1 MTLSQGTSSG
11 AAQPSV
17 TGAAETEERQ
27 EQGTGAGQAAGALRA
42 TQASGVVSLPVY
54 LRAYMARVR
63 GGDSGLLPVVAGL
76 VIISTIFEINNGH
89 FLTAQNLVN
98 LLQQGSIYMVMA
110 MGIVFVLLL
119 GEIDLSVGYVGLLGG
134 AVAAEMLAAAHP
146 LPLAVVIVAS
156 LATTAAIGFVQGLL
170 ITGLGLP
177 SFVVTLAGFLT
188 WQGILLLVL
197 GNGGT
202 VPINDNLFNDFA
214 TGYITNLAL
223 TWVIVGVLVVAYSLF
238 LWRRDNRR
246 RASGLVAPPAGLTAM
261 KIATVAAA
269 GVLLALLVNANRGVL
284 AVAPIRGMPWFV
296 LEVLGILLVWSLLLN
311 RTKVG
316 RYVYAIG
323 GNTEGARRAGIGTRW
338 VRTLAFTLCSVNGG
352 IAGLLIAGQF
362 RGVATSVD
370 GGQLVL
376 YSIAAAVIGGTSLF
390 GGRGKVIHGVVGGL
404 VIAGIVNGMALLELS
419 AYLQFVITGLVLMV
433 AVTVD
438 AVTHRRATT
447 T

>member
-11 AAQPSV
+11 APN
-17 TGAAETEERQ
+17 TP
-27 EQGTGAGQAAGALRA
+27 AAGAAVADEPQDQDAAGVQAGGTLRA

-76 VIISTIFEINNGH
+76 VIISTIFEVNNGH

-134 AVAAEMLAAAHP
+134 AVAAEMLAATHP
-146 LPLAVVIVAS
+146 LPLAVVIVAA

-202 VPINDNLFNDFA
+202 VPINNNLFNDFA

-223 TWVIVGVLVVAYSLF
+223 TWVIVGGLVVAYSLF

-261 KIATVAAA
+261 KIAAVAAA
-269 GVLLALLVNANRGVL
+269 GALLALLVNANRGVL

-338 VRTLAFTLCSVNGG
+338 VRTLAFTLCSLNGG

-438 AVTHRRATT
+438 AVTHRRAVTI
-447 T
+447 